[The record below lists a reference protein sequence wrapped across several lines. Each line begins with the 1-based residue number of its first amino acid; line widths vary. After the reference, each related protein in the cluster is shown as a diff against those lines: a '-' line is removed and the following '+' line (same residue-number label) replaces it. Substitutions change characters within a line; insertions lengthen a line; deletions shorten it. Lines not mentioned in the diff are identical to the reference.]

1 MSATPPDK
9 VPAPPGVSLVAD
21 DEESIRWVLE
31 RACAKDGH
39 TVHAVGSGREALA
52 ALRERAYDVALIDIR
67 MPDLSGLEVLSRARE
82 DHIDTLFIVLTAHN
96 TMANAIEATKRGA
109 YDYLTKPFD
118 LDQVEVLVGRAMEL
132 RRLTRDLE
140 RLRGELEQRDE
151 LVVGKTSA
159 MQEVYKVIGRAAPTE
174 ATVLIQGETGT
185 GKELVAKA
193 IHYHSARHGPFVA
206 LNCSAI
212 PNELLESE
220 LFGYERGAFTGAVER
235 RIGKF
240 ESAAAGTLFL
250 DEIADMP
257 LGLQAKLLRVLQ
269 EREFTRVGGRDA
281 LRADVRIIAASNQ
294 DLEAAVRGGRFRD
307 DLFFRLNV
315 VRIVVPALR
324 DRRGDIPDL
333 IDFFIDKVNRDI
345 GTSIVGVSD
354 EARELLVR
362 HGWPGNVRELE
373 NAMLRAAVLARG
385 GRTLVRE
392 DFALA
397 GESSNDSA
405 EVLPLEEA
413 VRRRLAELL
422 DTDRHASSGEL
433 YATLISAVERPLIE
447 IVLERV
453 GGNQVK
459 AADMLGIN
467 RNTLRK
473 KITELG
479 IAVRRPPVR

>member
-1 MSATPPDK
+1 MSATPDK
-9 VPAPPGVSLVAD
+9 VPTSPGKILVAD

-39 TVHAVGSGREALA
+39 TVHAVASGREALV
-52 ALRERAYDVALIDIR
+52 ALRERAYDVALIDIK
-67 MPDLSGLEVLSRARE
+67 MPDVSGLDVLTRARE
-82 DHIDTLFIVLTAHN
+82 DRVDTLFIIMTAQN

-109 YDYLTKPFD
+109 YDYLTKPFN
-118 LDQVEVLVGRAMEL
+118 LDEVELLVGRAMEL
-132 RRLTRDLE
+132 RHLTRDLE
-140 RLRGELEQRDE
+140 RLRGELEQRNE
-151 LVVGKTSA
+151 LVIGRTSA
-159 MQEVYKVIGRAAPTE
+159 MQEVYKVIGRVAPTD

-185 GKELVAKA
+185 GKELLAKT
-193 IHYHSARHGPFVA
+193 IHHHSERRGPFVA
-206 LNCSAI
+206 LNCPGI
-212 PNELLESE
+212 PSELLESE

-240 ESAAAGTLFL
+240 EAAAGGTLML

-257 LGLQAKLLRVLQ
+257 LALQAKLLRVLQ

-294 DLEAAVRGGRFRD
+294 DLEAAVRAGRFRD

-315 VRIVVPALR
+315 VRLTLPPLR
-324 DRRGDIPDL
+324 ERRGDIPDL
-333 IDFFIDKVNRDI
+333 IQFFIDKFNRDL
-345 GTSIVGVSD
+345 GTAIVGVSD
-354 EARELLVR
+354 DGREMLM
-362 HGWPGNVRELE
+362 HHTWPGNVRELE
-373 NAMLRAAVLARG
+373 NALLRAAVLARG
-385 GRTLVRE
+385 RTLVPE

-397 GESSNDSA
+397 GQPRQSSA

-413 VRRRLAELL
+413 VRHRLAELL
-422 DTDRHASSGEL
+422 ERNAGTPVGEL
-433 YATLISAVERPLIE
+433 HATLISAVERPLIE
-447 IVLERV
+447 IVLERS

-459 AADMLGIN
+459 AAEMLGIN

-479 IAVRRPPVR
+479 IEIRRPVSR